1 VNRLTWQ
8 WRVRGKFQLVPAEN
22 FVRIFQN
29 DRSPVSKVKKCDN
42 YRICDFVISIMPLS
56 KADCLVLIVLLGA
69 FYGVV
74 KADPV
79 KTYATH
85 EPAGRLLQPLRIT
98 QQQNGAVIIPQ
109 AVNIPAGCF
118 QMGSPETEEGR
129 GADEVLHR
137 VCVKGF
143 NLAKNEITVG
153 EFRQFIRATHFM
165 TDAERNTEEPGCWSY
180 QKETEKHWNWWR
192 WANWKLPLQG
202 TALMANSPVTC
213 VSLNDVMAYIQ
224 WLNKETGQEY
234 RLPTEAE
241 WEYAA
246 RAGTATARY
255 WGNNPDIACRYANV
269 ADNTNSGSGKWPEAH
284 NCEDGYFFSSPA
296 GALHANKFGLHDMLG
311 NVWEWTCSKFEE
323 NYNGAEQVCADIKP
337 GSNVLIS
344 IRGGGWNAD
353 APRVRAAYR
362 NWGLVWSR
370 QANQGFR
377 LVRVR

>member
-1 VNRLTWQ
+1 
-8 WRVRGKFQLVPAEN
+8 
-22 FVRIFQN
+22 
-29 DRSPVSKVKKCDN
+29 
-42 YRICDFVISIMPLS
+42 MPLS
-56 KADCLVLIVLLGA
+56 KADCLVLIMLLGA
-69 FYGVV
+69 FTGIV
-74 KADPV
+74 KADQV
-79 KTYATH
+79 KAYAAH

-109 AVNIPAGCF
+109 VVNIPAGCF

-143 NLAKNEITVG
+143 NLAKNEITIG
-153 EFRQFIRATHFM
+153 EFRQFISATHFI

-180 QKETEKHWNWWR
+180 QKETEKHWNWWQ

-202 TALMANSPVTC
+202 AALIANSPVTC
-213 VSLNDVMAYIQ
+213 VSLDDVMAYIQ

-234 RLPTEAE
+234 RLPTESE

-246 RAGTATARY
+246 RAGTSIARY
-255 WGNNPDIACRYANV
+255 WGNNPDIACSYANV
-269 ADNTNSGSGKWPEAH
+269 ADNTNSGSGKWPETH
-284 NCEDGYFFSSPA
+284 NCEDGYFFSSPT

-311 NVWEWTCSKFEE
+311 NVWEWTCSKYEE
-323 NYNGAEQVCADIKP
+323 KYNGAEQICADIKP
-337 GSNVLIS
+337 DSDVLIS

-353 APRVRAAYR
+353 PPRVRAAYR